1 MSFDFDFELAKR
13 AAQELPPSQTQPKTR
28 KMSLLQ
34 KLMASLPIS
43 PRPSRSILRTCPP
56 EGSQDPSAY

>member
-13 AAQELPPSQTQPKTR
+13 AAQELPPSQKQPKTR

-34 KLMASLPIS
+34 RLMASPPIP
-43 PRPSRSILRTCPP
+43 PRPSLSILRLYR
-56 EGSQDPSAY
+56 GGDAQ

>member
-13 AAQELPPSQTQPKTR
+13 AAQELPPSQKQPKTR

-34 KLMASLPIS
+34 RLMASPLNS
-43 PRPSRSILRTCPP
+43 SSSV
-56 EGSQDPSAY
+56 SQHSAHI

>member
-13 AAQELPPSQTQPKTR
+13 AAQELPPPQKQPKPR

-34 KLMASLPIS
+34 RLMASPPS
-43 PRPSRSILRTCPP
+43 PPRPSLSIPRPYR
-56 EGSQDPSAY
+56 GGDAR